1 MLVSRP
7 ETIAMILYDPKNWL
21 GLLFSLRGT
30 VLPVIW
36 PRLVFLGV
44 LAVLVASYSTFFSRL
59 EEVNPL
65 GHTLTGVV
73 VGFLIVLRTNTAY
86 DRHWEGRKLWGGIV
100 NSSRN
105 LVRQAAAFT
114 GRTDELAS
122 LVSAYAIAL
131 KQYLRRDKDLTEL
144 SPWLPD
150 HIYEEVI
157 HTDNPPLAVAES
169 IAAWIQ
175 RRLKAGD
182 LDSVTAVHLDER
194 VRELIDLQGGCE
206 RILKTPIPFNY
217 AVHIKQFLMLY
228 LVTLPFVLV
237 RLVGWLAVPMTLV
250 VSFGL
255 IGIEEAGVEVEDP
268 FGTDPNDLPLESFCF
283 TIARDTASLVV
294 QAKHAD
300 EKPTN

>member
-1 MLVSRP
+1 
-7 ETIAMILYDPKNWL
+7 MILYDPRNWL

-30 VLPVIW
+30 VLPAIW
-36 PRLVFLGV
+36 PRLLFVTGI
-44 LAVLVASYSTFFSRL
+44 AVLVASYSSFFRHL

-86 DRHWEGRKLWGGIV
+86 DRFWEGRKLWGGIV

-105 LVRQAAAFT
+105 LVRQAAAFA

-122 LVSAYAIAL
+122 LTTAYALAL
-131 KQYLRRDKDLTEL
+131 KQHLRRDRDFSEL
-144 SPWLPD
+144 RAWLPD
-150 HIYEEVI
+150 DVYQEVV
-157 HTDNPPLAVAES
+157 HTDNAPLAVAEC

-182 LDSVTAVHLDER
+182 LDSITAVHLDER
-194 VRELIDLQGGCE
+194 VRELIDHQGGCE

-237 RLVGWLAVPMTLV
+237 RLVDWLAVPMTLI

-255 IGIEEAGVEVEDP
+255 VGIEEAGVEVEDP
-268 FGTDPNDLPLESFCF
+268 FGTDANDLPLESFCF

-294 QAKHAD
+294 QAKHESD
-300 EKPTN
+300 YLSEQPPV